1 MDRAK
6 LDNRTYGDSKR
17 AAELARAQTGSQL
30 PNAKKTV
37 KDLFLLI
44 KESNMKA
51 KAQMQDF
58 EMLKKSEMRD
68 EGALAGRNIESYQ
81 YEEVMRELE
90 FVKLELSK
98 LKLHKAYVLE
108 EKSRM
113 EKEVKALSSKMLSYL
128 NSVKALRK

>member
-1 MDRAK
+1 
-6 LDNRTYGDSKR
+6 
-17 AAELARAQTGSQL
+17 
-30 PNAKKTV
+30 
-37 KDLFLLI
+37 
-44 KESNMKA
+44 MKA

-58 EMLKKSEMRD
+58 EMLKKSEMHD

-90 FVKLELSK
+90 FVKHELSK

-113 EKEVKALSSKMLSYL
+113 EKEVKASSSKMLSYL
-128 NSVKALRK
+128 NSVKALRKQIEVANEEEVVVELARIEASKEFGKIKLKE

>member
-1 MDRAK
+1 
-6 LDNRTYGDSKR
+6 
-17 AAELARAQTGSQL
+17 
-30 PNAKKTV
+30 
-37 KDLFLLI
+37 
-44 KESNMKA
+44 
-51 KAQMQDF
+51 
-58 EMLKKSEMRD
+58 MLKKSEMRD